1 MVNYREI
8 LRLRSL
14 ERSYQ
19 QICVSVGSS
28 KSTVQEV
35 LNLAKALG
43 ISWPVGEDVTNE
55 TLEAL
60 FYPERAKHASD
71 RMPIDFPRIHRELAK
86 RV

>member
-14 ERSYQ
+14 GRSYQ

-35 LNLAKALG
+35 LNLAKALS
-43 ISWPVGEDVTNE
+43 ISWPVG
-55 TLEAL
+55 
-60 FYPERAKHASD
+60 
-71 RMPIDFPRIHRELAK
+71 
-86 RV
+86 